1 MTRRIRSPLRLF
13 RGFRALRAFRKDT
26 RGLASVEFAIFFPL
40 YISMFFWAAE
50 LGIIT
55 MKSVTL
61 DHALDVAMRDLRLGL
76 MDNPSPESLKREI
89 CARARLIG
97 NCEDQ
102 MMIELQAISTQ
113 TWAMPQT
120 PVTCVNN
127 DEEIQPSVAFNPG
140 QAQELMLVRACI
152 IVPVLF
158 PGLMFGRQFDTDS
171 TGGIGIASIS
181 SFVNEPS

>member
-1 MTRRIRSPLRLF
+1 MIPRIRTFF
-13 RGFRALRAFRKDT
+13 RPFRKDE
-26 RGLASVEFAIFFPL
+26 RGLASIEFAMFFPIYMGL
-40 YISMFFWAAE
+40 FFWAAE

-55 MKSVTL
+55 MKSVML

-76 MDNPSPESLKREI
+76 MDDPTPENLKQEI
-89 CARARLIG
+89 CARAKIIG

-102 MMIELQAISTQ
+102 LMIELQAVSTQ

-120 PVTCVNN
+120 PVTCVDN
-127 DEEIQPSVAFNPG
+127 DEEMQPSVTFNPG

-152 IVPVLF
+152 VVPVLF
-158 PGLMFGRQFDTDS
+158 PRGILGRQLHMDS
-171 TGGIGIASIS
+171 SGGIGIASIS

>member
-1 MTRRIRSPLRLF
+1 MKSRIRSLLRP
-13 RGFRALRAFRKDT
+13 FRKDD
-26 RGLASVEFAIFFPL
+26 RGMASVEFAIFFPL
-40 YISMFFWAAE
+40 YISLFFWAAE

-76 MDNPSPESLKREI
+76 MENPTPENLKQEI
-89 CARARLIG
+89 CSRARLIG
-97 NCEDQ
+97 NCENQ
-102 MMIELQAISTQ
+102 MMIELQPISTQ
-113 TWAMPQT
+113 TWAMPRT
-120 PVTCVNN
+120 PVTCVDN

-152 IVPVLF
+152 VVPVLF
-158 PGLMFGRQFDTDS
+158 PAMMFGRQMTLDS